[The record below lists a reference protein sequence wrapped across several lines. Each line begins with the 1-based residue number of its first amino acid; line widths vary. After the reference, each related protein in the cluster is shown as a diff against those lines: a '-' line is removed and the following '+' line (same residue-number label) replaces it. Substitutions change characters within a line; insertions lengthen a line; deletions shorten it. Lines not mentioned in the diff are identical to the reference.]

1 MKKIRMM
8 MLAAG
13 LLAVCSGDAQDMKRY
28 RETTITPMAG
38 MTLATVTGDDTD
50 DCTWKMGF
58 IAGAELMHRFDQ
70 HFGLSLGAFYAQQG
84 TREKDSGYHTK
95 LEINYFN
102 FPVQLN
108 FYIIKELAIK
118 TGIQLGVMSSCKLSA
133 ESGSI
138 SAKEDVSS
146 DFETIDVSIPVG
158 LSYEYNNIVFD
169 ARYHFGLKDIET
181 SYMGIRSMSMKNRN
195 PIIHNGYFSFVLGY
209 RF

>member
-1 MKKIRMM
+1 
-8 MLAAG
+8 MLAAV
-13 LLAVCSGDAQDMKRY
+13 LLAVCSGEAQDKKMY

-50 DCTWKMGF
+50 DCTWKTGF

-70 HFGLSLGAFYAQQG
+70 HFGCSLGAFYAQQG
-84 TREKDSGYHTK
+84 TREKDSGFHTR
-95 LEINYFN
+95 LEIDYIN
-102 FPVQLN
+102 FPVLLN
-108 FYIIKELAIK
+108 FYIVKGLAIK
-118 TGIQLGVMSSCKLSA
+118 TGIQLGIMSSCKLSA
-133 ESGSI
+133 ESGTT

-158 LSYEYNNIVFD
+158 LSYEYNDIVFD

-181 SYMGIRSMSMKNRN
+181 SRTGVRSMYITNRN
-195 PIIHNGYFSFVLGY
+195 LKIHNGYFSFILGY

>member
-1 MKKIRMM
+1 

-58 IAGAELMHRFDQ
+58 
-70 HFGLSLGAFYAQQG
+70 
-84 TREKDSGYHTK
+84 
-95 LEINYFN
+95 
-102 FPVQLN
+102 
-108 FYIIKELAIK
+108 
-118 TGIQLGVMSSCKLSA
+118 
-133 ESGSI
+133 
-138 SAKEDVSS
+138 
-146 DFETIDVSIPVG
+146 
-158 LSYEYNNIVFD
+158 
-169 ARYHFGLKDIET
+169 
-181 SYMGIRSMSMKNRN
+181 RSMSMKNRN